1 MVVLGRKIF
10 AKTLAERRL
19 LLQIGGNPL
28 RIPRGVNPY
37 MVARCLARAVT
48 DESIDQQFV
57 RSLLVNHPGRT
68 KNPQLSQPQPGTASA
83 KSSVAA

>member
-48 DESIDQQFV
+48 DESIDQLFV
-57 RSLLVNHPGRT
+57 
-68 KNPQLSQPQPGTASA
+68 
-83 KSSVAA
+83 